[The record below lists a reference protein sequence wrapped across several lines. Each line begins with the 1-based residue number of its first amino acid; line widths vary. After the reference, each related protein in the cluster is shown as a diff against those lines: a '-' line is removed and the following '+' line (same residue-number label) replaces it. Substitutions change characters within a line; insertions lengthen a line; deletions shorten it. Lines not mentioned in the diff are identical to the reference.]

1 MWYLIIPP
9 FVIVLSLGGLLW
21 FLSRRMSDADIAE
34 KLSSLNGSTQAES
47 QSRALSR
54 KAFFLKILERLA
66 SRFKTMTLRI
76 HNFFQ
81 SSLERLRRRR
91 TELDTMRKNI
101 GGETAERQS
110 KDVASRSNF
119 FSRLKPAESD
129 ETPAFPGLHPLP
141 QTVEERSGKTDF
153 RPSAPVTAQG
163 TATEYASRPMLRD
176 EVAHPEPTSGR
187 RTDGRSAGVGVPQ
200 TGPREETLIA
210 RIVEN
215 PRDAA
220 AYEELGDCYFAAN
233 NLQDAKECYRQAIK
247 LHPTNRAVK
256 IKIRRLEKVFEEKAR

>member
-9 FVIVLSLGGLLW
+9 FIIVLSLGGLLW
-21 FLSRRMSDADIAE
+21 FLSRRMGDADIAE
-34 KLSSLNGSTQAES
+34 KLSSLNGSTQTES

-54 KAFFLKILERLA
+54 KAFFLKILEMLA

-81 SSLERLRRRR
+81 QSLERLRRQR
-91 TELDTMRKNI
+91 TELDTMRKSI
-101 GGETAERQS
+101 GREKERLP
-110 KDVASRSNF
+110 KDASSRSNF
-119 FSRLKPAESD
+119 FSRLKPEEPHAS
-129 ETPAFPGLHPLP
+129 PAFPEPSSFPQPATKHPSSTASL
-141 QTVEERSGKTDF
+141 S
-153 RPSAPVTAQG
+153 AQG

-176 EVAHPEPTSGR
+176 EVAHP
-187 RTDGRSAGVGVPQ
+187 DGALNREGMGAPVSQ

-220 AYEELGDCYFAAN
+220 AYEELGDCYFEAG